1 MSYIGKIL
9 VVMQL
14 VLSICLMAFAA
25 AVSSF
30 QTNWKAKTE
39 AAEKQLK
46 DQRDNFAKLEQ
57 ESKIAADKFN
67 VDLKAEQDKRVQA
80 EAKVTQQNIL
90 LTNVTSDRDRLAA
103 EAAQKTQINTDLVDD
118 STARQNEVKIVR
130 EKLKLALEDRD
141 VQYKAKAALEDK
153 IFELNTKIDR
163 LTTQNTQ
170 LLVDNKNYRDVLNA
184 RGLPLEIEEYQKAK
198 TPPPKVEGEVVD
210 VRKPKEGSQLFEI
223 SVGENDGLSVGNVVL
238 VYRSGEKGVKY
249 LGKATIMIVNA
260 DSAVCAMAPRS
271 NLVEKGDHVATKLN

>member
-25 AVSSF
+25 AVSSY
-30 QTNWKAKTE
+30 QTNWKAKAE
-39 AAEKQLK
+39 ATQTQLTKLQGDKSQVEKEAK
-46 DQRDNFAKLEQ
+46 DAL
-57 ESKIAADKFN
+57 DKFN
-67 VDLKAEQDKRVQA
+67 ADLKAEQQKGLELA
-80 EAKVTQQNIL
+80 AKVSQLGLQVTN
-90 LTNVTSDRDRLAA
+90 LTGDNTRLAA
-103 EAAQKTQINTDLVDD
+103 EAAQKTQINTDLADD
-118 STARQNEVKIVR
+118 SVSRQNEVRIVR
-130 EKLKLALEDRD
+130 EKLKLAQEDRD
-141 VQYKAKAALEDK
+141 KEYKEKAGLEDK

-198 TPPPKVEGEVVD
+198 APPPKVFGEVLEAN
-210 VRKPKEGSQLFEI
+210 KPKEGSQLFEI
-223 SVGENDGLSVGNVVL
+223 SVGENDGLSVGNVVF
-238 VYRSGEKGVKY
+238 VYRSGEKVKY
-249 LGKATIMIVNA
+249 LGKATIMTVNA
-260 DSAVCAMAPRS
+260 DKAVCAMAPRS